1 MCARAGWLMVC
12 AARAAPAWAATLCR
26 CLPPACRYLADM
38 IIALLR
44 RTLVGLALTPY
55 SQEDEDRARAPLG
68 IPLYPVR
75 GQPPRQ

>member
-1 MCARAGWLMVC
+1 
-12 AARAAPAWAATLCR
+12 
-26 CLPPACRYLADM
+26 M